1 MAKYKV
7 VLSDR
12 ALQDTKMLVS
22 YIRDIYQAPLTAK
35 RYMQGLRLSMSWLN
49 DNAHLFT
56 PIPELSLQYGM
67 EVRRLNYKNTAVL
80 YSIIGTTV
88 YVHRVMPAANVW
100 Y

>member
-7 VLSDR
+7 VLSD
-12 ALQDTKMLVS
+12 S
-22 YIRDIYQAPLTAK
+22 
-35 RYMQGLRLSMSWLN
+35 

-56 PIPELSLQYGM
+56 PVPELSLQYGM